1 MSHTFYCSTIECDKE
16 VDSYEGVCDSCSKE
30 QMSHETSEC
39 PGCGNDIY
47 CGADGYCSNC
57 WVERFGVEDDLST
70 ITHKCSGEWDYG
82 RGILVCD
89 FEDEPACP
97 QHRSEAEIRKNC
109 DCKKSP
115 LCRPCEL
122 YYGYADDP
130 YDGCTYDCTNCKRKF
145 KNKYWRNQWLCRDC
159 EDLPP
164 LPPSPVADDLEEQ
177 IAAIEEK
184 LKTSMTVDQKADW
197 EFLWHKAKSRQREL
211 GCQGCRDDCLNQQG
225 HMGPGGCLDEPDWAD
240 Y

>member
-16 VDSYEGVCDSCSKE
+16 VDSYEGLCDSCSKE

-70 ITHKCSGEWDYG
+70 ITHKCSGEWDYS

-89 FEDEPACP
+89 FEDDEDCP
-97 QHRSEAEIRKNC
+97 SHHP
-109 DCKKSP
+109 KKCTAKFDLVSGLWECVNENPHKCSDTWSYDYSP
-115 LCRPCEL
+115 RENHP
-122 YYGYADDP
+122 
-130 YDGCTYDCTNCKRKF
+130 
-145 KNKYWRNQWLCRDC
+145 
-159 EDLPP
+159 
-164 LPPSPVADDLEEQ
+164 PPSPIRIEEQDLEEQ

-197 EFLWHKAKSRQREL
+197 EFLWHRAMSKRRALNCS
-211 GCQGCRDDCLNQQG
+211 GCRDDSLNQQG
-225 HMGPGGCLDEPDWAD
+225 HMEPGGCLYDPDLDEPPRAD